1 MFYAIRHV
9 TRYRYSRP
17 VWQSIMEVRMH
28 PRTDQAQRCFTFQLS
43 VNPRARIFSFVDY
56 LGNHVH
62 HFDLPA
68 HHRALTIVADSLV
81 NLEPPEP
88 LPSALPFEAWDEL
101 GRLIE
106 DGDHWPMLMPSH
118 YARTSPQLE
127 ELARELGVAAR
138 DGRDP
143 LTLVGDVADGIHGA
157 FEYVKKST
165 GVNSPIEVSLDSRQ
179 GVCQDFSHI
188 MIAVVRNLGIPCR
201 YVSGYLYHDELH
213 HDRSAEGATH
223 AWVEALLPGIGWAG
237 FDPTNGVIA
246 GSRHIRTAVGRD
258 YADVPPTI
266 GTMKG
271 RAETELQVRVRVVA
285 SQALMPPDEEFAADE
300 EWSLFF
306 ESRRAGA
313 GVSAGAVRAF
323 NSQGP
328 DSKAQGAPNSKLPT
342 PKDHRVGGFPITRA
356 APRWDRDGWRV
367 APGWSRRGAPSEAA
381 PPGR

>member
-17 VWQSIMEVRMH
+17 VWQSIMEARMH
-28 PRTDQAQRCFTFQLS
+28 PRTDQSQRCFTFQLS
-43 VNPRARIFSFVDY
+43 VNPKARIFSFTDY
-56 LGNHVH
+56 LGNQVH

-68 HHRALTIVADSLV
+68 HHRGLTIVADALV
-81 NLEPPEP
+81 NLDTPE
-88 LPSALPFEAWDEL
+88 ALPPALPAGAW
-101 GRLIE
+101 E
-106 DGDHWPMLMPSH
+106 DLERTIREGDHWPMLMPSQ
-118 YARTSPQLE
+118 YARSSPQLE
-127 ELARELGVAAR
+127 DFAREMGIATR

-143 LTLVGDVADGIHGA
+143 LTLLQSVADAIHDG
-157 FEYVKKST
+157 FDYVKKST
-165 GVNSPIEVSLDSRQ
+165 AVNSPIEVSLGCRQ

-223 AWVEALLPGIGWAG
+223 AWVEALLPGLGWVG

-246 GSRHIRTAVGRD
+246 GSRHIRTAIGRD

-271 RAETELQVRVRVVA
+271 RADTELQVRVRVVA
-285 SQALMPPDEEFAADE
+285 SQALLPPDEEFAADE

-306 ESRRAGA
+306 ETDEQALA
-313 GVSAGAVRAF
+313 Y
-323 NSQGP
+323 Q
-328 DSKAQGAPNSKLPT
+328 Q
-342 PKDHRVGGFPITRA
+342 
-356 APRWDRDGWRV
+356 
-367 APGWSRRGAPSEAA
+367 EQ
-381 PPGR
+381 

>member
-28 PRTDQAQRCFTFQLS
+28 PCTDQAQRCFTFQLS
-43 VNPRARIFSFVDY
+43 VNPRARIFSFTDY

-68 HHRALTIVADSLV
+68 HHRALTIVADALV
-81 NLEPPEP
+81 NLDEPAS
-88 LPSALPFEAWDEL
+88 LPASLPVEAWDEL
-101 GRLIE
+101 DRMVAGN
-106 DGDHWPMLMPSH
+106 DYWPMLMPSQ
-118 YARTSPQLE
+118 YARSSPQLE
-127 ELARELGVAAR
+127 DFARELNLVGR

-143 LTLVGDVADGIHGA
+143 LTLLNHVASGINGA
-157 FEYVKKST
+157 FDYVKKST
-165 GVNSPIEVSLDSRQ
+165 HANSPIEVSLGSRQ

-223 AWVEALLPGIGWAG
+223 AWVEALLPGLGWVG

-246 GSRHIRTAVGRD
+246 SSRHIKTAIGRD

-271 RAETELQVRVRVVA
+271 RTETELQVRVRVAA
-285 SQALMPPDEEFAADE
+285 SQALLPPDEELAADE

-306 ESRRAGA
+306 ETDEQALA
-313 GVSAGAVRAF
+313 W
-323 NSQGP
+323 Q
-328 DSKAQGAPNSKLPT
+328 Q
-342 PKDHRVGGFPITRA
+342 
-356 APRWDRDGWRV
+356 
-367 APGWSRRGAPSEAA
+367 EQQ
-381 PPGR
+381 